1 MFDMPADIP
10 YEIIQPRCEAVYEH
24 YIHPANEM
32 LLQRF
37 QERLAKAKS
46 QGMVADEGGEPAESF
61 MDEVET
67 KQQDSKQRKADK
79 ADLGDT
85 SSTKFFAQT
94 RYDAIRQLGIRLGAQ
109 KGLQWRY
116 GTIKK
121 VFKEPFIANALTVTF
136 DFTQVMAPKNIL
148 YPVLVEARN
157 NFEISKQGQS
167 MRTSR
172 VSWEIIQ
179 PARIVPV
186 TPTWRDYLYQD
197 ISTKSV
203 DISEGVMPMNDKEA
217 RLWKNSICDGYKKG
231 VKQANMIFSD
241 RVQRLVRD
249 YKGMLYFRQLTQM
262 NIVSEPKVIEGR
274 LGVTI
279 TKNRQK
285 VNVDDRMIRI
295 SVPAQFNNAKQ
306 WKVIRTL
313 PYPIAPKASS

>member
-24 YIHPANEM
+24 YIHPANDM
-32 LLQRF
+32 LRQRY

-46 QGMVADEGGEPAESF
+46 QGLITEKDGDPDSVIDEGES
-61 MDEVET
+61 
-67 KQQDSKQRKADK
+67 KQQDSKKRK
-79 ADLGDT
+79 T
-85 SSTKFFAQT
+85 SETDSKNAKPAKFFAQA

-121 VFKEPFIANALTVTF
+121 ILEEPLIAEALTVTF

-148 YPVLVEARN
+148 YPVIVEAKN
-157 NFEISKQGQS
+157 NFEIGEQGQS

-172 VSWEIIQ
+172 ISWEIIQ
-179 PARIVPV
+179 PARIVPT

-203 DISEGVMPMNDKEA
+203 DISEGMMPMDDEEEK
-217 RLWKNSICDGYKKG
+217 LWKNSICDGYKQG
-231 VKQANMIFSD
+231 VRQANMIFSD

-249 YKGMLYFRQLTQM
+249 YKGMLYFRQLTKM

-279 TKNRQK
+279 ARNKQK

-295 SVPAQFNNAKQ
+295 SVPAQFNNAEQ

-313 PYPIAPKASS
+313 PYKESK